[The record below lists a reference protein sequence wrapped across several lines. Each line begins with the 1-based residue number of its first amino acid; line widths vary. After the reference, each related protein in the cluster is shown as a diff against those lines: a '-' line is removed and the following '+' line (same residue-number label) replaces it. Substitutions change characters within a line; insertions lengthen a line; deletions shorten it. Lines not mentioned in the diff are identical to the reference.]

1 MSARLSEKEKKH
13 MSENQSEIE
22 EKIRSIFAEMD
33 ELVFQSH
40 GIRASG
46 ATLPITFGFSRNPL
60 AYYSYHPADKS
71 ERKKLGSEHFHFSL
85 RYFSEEGD
93 FSLNNRNF
101 RHVVIHEYGH
111 YMVRHVFPQ
120 EACLET
126 AHGET
131 WRKCCRELGIVPK
144 ATFSEGQGRH
154 DWAQLF
160 LPSGG
165 FERAPLAGAKFACG
179 DYIRHPSLGKGLITE
194 IEASKLA
201 VNLVVRFEQGIKRI
215 DQKWAMKNCIIIA
228 DPKGNL
234 YGQYADYLGA
244 KGYGVQ
250 KHGFADPTDSKR
262 GRRKKER

>member
-40 GIRASG
+40 GIRVSG

-85 RYFSEEGD
+85 RYFAEEGD
-93 FSLNNRNF
+93 FSLRNKNF

-111 YMVRHVFPQ
+111 YMVRHVFPL
-120 EACLET
+120 EACVERP
-126 AHGET
+126 HGET
-131 WRKCCRELGIVPK
+131 WRRCCRELGIVPK
-144 ATFSEGQGRH
+144 AVFSDNQRPK
-154 DWAQLF
+154 DWSQLF
-160 LPSGG
+160 LLNGG
-165 FERAPLAGAKFACG
+165 FEQAPLAAERFSCG
-179 DYIRHPSLGKGLITE
+179 DYIRHPSLGEGVITE

-201 VNLVVRFEQGIKRI
+201 VNLVVRFDHCTKKI
-215 DQKWAMKNCIIIA
+215 DQKWALNNCIHLEEEE
-228 DPKGNL
+228 N
-234 YGQYADYLGA
+234 
-244 KGYGVQ
+244 
-250 KHGFADPTDSKR
+250 
-262 GRRKKER
+262 